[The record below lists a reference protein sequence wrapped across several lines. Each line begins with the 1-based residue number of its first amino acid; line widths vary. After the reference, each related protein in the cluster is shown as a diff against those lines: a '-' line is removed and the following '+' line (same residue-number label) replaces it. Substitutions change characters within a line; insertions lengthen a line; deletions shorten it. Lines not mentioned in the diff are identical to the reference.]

1 MRLLPLLLLW
11 LLPPGRGP
19 APSAAAA
26 GPAPPRPNFVLIMA
40 DDLGIG
46 DPGCYGN
53 RTLRTPNIDRLAR
66 EGVKLTQ
73 HLAAAPL
80 CTPSRAAFLTG
91 RYPVRSGMASHNR
104 VGVLLFAA
112 SSGGLPPGEVT
123 IARLLQERGY
133 ATGLVGK
140 WHLGLSCRHRA
151 DFCHHPLRHGFDFFH
166 GAPVTNL
173 RDCRPGAGTVFG
185 SGVRGLVFAPLQA
198 LCAAGLTLALL
209 RGLGLARVPHA
220 AFLGLAVMAG
230 GVAAAFLAFLRY
242 FRPHNCFLMTGFEV
256 TQQPAAYERLAQRL
270 AREAVGFLERHAH
283 APFLLFV
290 SLLHVHTAHFAGA
303 GFAHRSRH
311 GAYGDAAEEM
321 DWSVGQVLDAL
332 DRLGLANH
340 TLVYFSSDHGAHVE
354 EVTARGEVHGG
365 SNGIFRGGKANNWE
379 GGIRVPGLV
388 RFPMMLPAGSEVAEP
403 TSNMDVFPTV
413 AALAG
418 AGLPQD
424 RVIDGRDLMPLLRGR
439 TTRSAHEFLFHYCNA
454 YLNAVRWRPPN
465 DTAVWKAFFFTPR
478 FDPAG
483 ANGCF
488 STHVCF
494 CHGDHVTRHDPP
506 LLFDLSRDPG
516 ERRPLTPAA
525 EPRYHAVM
533 AAVARAVRAHART
546 LDPAVPDQ
554 LSTANLVWKPWLQ
567 LCCRSA
573 PSALACHCAGDED
586 GGR

>member
-19 APSAAAA
+19 APSAA

-123 IARLLQERGY
+123 IARLLQERG
-133 ATGLVGK
+133 
-140 WHLGLSCRHRA
+140 
-151 DFCHHPLRHGFDFFH
+151 
-166 GAPVTNL
+166 
-173 RDCRPGAGTVFG
+173 
-185 SGVRGLVFAPLQA
+185 SG
-198 LCAAGLTLALL
+198 
-209 RGLGLARVPHA
+209 
-220 AFLGLAVMAG
+220 G
-230 GVAAAFLAFLRY
+230 GVWGQGA
-242 FRPHNCFLMTGFEV
+242 GFEV

-270 AREAVGFLERHAH
+270 AREAVGFLE
-283 APFLLFV
+283 
-290 SLLHVHTAHFAGA
+290 STAHFAGA

-321 DWSVGQVLDAL
+321 DWSVGQILDAL

-418 AGLPQD
+418 AALPAD

-516 ERRPLTPAA
+516 ELFDMKDGHARGPN
-525 EPRYHAVM
+525 PRH
-533 AAVARAVRAHART
+533 AHACEAPRNT
-546 LDPAVPDQ
+546 RVESATRVCTASPAPGDP
-554 LSTANLVWKPWLQ
+554 
-567 LCCRSA
+567 
-573 PSALACHCAGDED
+573 
-586 GGR
+586 

>member
-1 MRLLPLLLLW
+1 MRA
-11 LLPPGRGP
+11 PGLSIRCVSGSSAHVGGDGQRRPGMRGP
-19 APSAAAA
+19 GLPVT
-26 GPAPPRPNFVLIMA
+26 PRDPP
-40 DDLGIG
+40 
-46 DPGCYGN
+46 
-53 RTLRTPNIDRLAR
+53 RTPNIDRLAR

-133 ATGLVGK
+133 ATGLVGERR
-140 WHLGLSCRHRA
+140 GR
-151 DFCHHPLRHGFDFFH
+151 G
-166 GAPVTNL
+166 
-173 RDCRPGAGTVFG
+173 G
-185 SGVRGLVFAPLQA
+185 SGSG
-198 LCAAGLTLALL
+198 
-209 RGLGLARVPHA
+209 
-220 AFLGLAVMAG
+220 G
-230 GVAAAFLAFLRY
+230 GVWGQGA
-242 FRPHNCFLMTGFEV
+242 GFEV
-256 TQQPAAYERLAQRL
+256 TQQPAAYDRLAQRL
-270 AREAVGFLERHAH
+270 AREAVGFLE
-283 APFLLFV
+283 
-290 SLLHVHTAHFAGA
+290 STAHFAGA

-321 DWSVGQVLDAL
+321 DWSVGQILDAL

-418 AGLPQD
+418 AALPAD

-516 ERRPLTPAA
+516 ELRPLTPGSSSGPRSRPQAPSLTGSPAPARPRPGVAFAA
-525 EPRYHAVM
+525 DACGGGGSEWAGPG
-533 AAVARAVRAHART
+533 
-546 LDPAVPDQ
+546 
-554 LSTANLVWKPWLQ
+554 LSIT
-567 LCCRSA
+567 RGSA
-573 PSALACHCAGDED
+573 PRSHRFA
-586 GGR
+586 